1 MPRTG
6 LQVSVLF
13 IVTHGVDLTTEKKSL
28 IEATEQGQALMLE
41 IQRHVFANEGSINK
55 MLVDD
60 KVSPFFSRFPPFFQG
75 FPLFFNK
82 MLVDD
87 KVSPFFSGLGLD
99 FWAISNALPH
109 TCRMVSSYECPSMPH

>member
-60 KVSPFFSRFPPFFQG
+60 KVSPFFS
-75 FPLFFNK
+75 
-82 MLVDD
+82 
-87 KVSPFFSGLGLD
+87 GLGLD

>member
-60 KVSPFFSRFPPFFQG
+60 KVLSF
-75 FPLFFNK
+75 FPLFFWAWAR
-82 MLVDD
+82 L
-87 KVSPFFSGLGLD
+87 LGY
-99 FWAISNALPH
+99 FQRFAAH
-109 TCRMVSSYECPSMPH
+109 MPHGVFL